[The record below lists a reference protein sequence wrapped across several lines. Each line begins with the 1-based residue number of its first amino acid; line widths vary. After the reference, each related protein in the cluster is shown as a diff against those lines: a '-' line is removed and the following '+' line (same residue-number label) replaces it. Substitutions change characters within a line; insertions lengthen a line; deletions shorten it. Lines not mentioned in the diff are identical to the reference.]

1 MKKTFLLKTML
12 LLCALVV
19 GGSAWATDITTA
31 NLTLPTP
38 QFSENFNSLSTTSGT
53 GNASS
58 ATTLTSQTAFGI
70 FDKIYCGKAANTWK
84 IESNNTFSSNVLSLS
99 AVSQSPIIASI
110 TGKTFG
116 TRGAFSIK
124 MLKTDKSMFGIYAQ
138 NNNTAFAY
146 ADGSVYLQN
155 NTGSLTIGD
164 GSKWVSIGSYTTDII
179 DVLVVYN
186 NTNSSATYGNGITL
200 GSKKAHI
207 FVNGNCVMNGSS
219 PKDFTIPGADLIVF
233 RVLPQ
238 AANGN
243 KATIDDVK
251 IYNSLPGHTL
261 TYSATNGSIAGV
273 NAGSNAVAS
282 GAVVEEGATVTL
294 TATPSSGY
302 TFSSWNVSGTGST
315 LSSTTTNP
323 TTFTM
328 GTANATVTANFVSTS
343 NYIIVDPTQKEMT
356 SAGGDAD
363 FTITTDQAL
372 DDNPLQFYTTS
383 EGTTTTSTPNWITEA
398 LYLNGEL
405 TVSVAANT
413 GVARTAYFRVEK
425 GNVKSDVITI
435 SQAAKA
441 YAIEQYSNPSTAH
454 GTISFSPES
463 PVITGAEVTLT
474 ATPAEGYAFTA
485 NSWVFYKES
494 GNDIVVDN
502 SITVTNNTII
512 MPAYD
517 LYVDATFTEKPSYSL
532 ITNVNQIVSGKHY
545 IIASGVN
552 GNDVNAMGS
561 QNSSHY
567 RNVVPVSASN
577 GVIPETSGVYE
588 FVIYGPSIITKNNEE
603 TQVYTIY
610 DANYSTTG
618 GYLYAS
624 SSDNNY
630 LDTRTNNDNNGK
642 WSISIAST
650 GEATINAQGS
660 NSRNMMRF
668 NGNRFS
674 CYGSNTSVNDLPY
687 LYVKDGEDTP
697 TEEVTIGESGYAS
710 YSSQNALDFTNSNV
724 KAYKASV
731 NSTTGKVALTQV
743 NKVPAEAGVVLYCA
757 TPNSYDIPAAAGAD
771 AVTGNE
777 MVGVLARTRV
787 LWHPSDGVYNYIL
800 QQGEFNKAYEGTD
813 TSVGFLKANRAY
825 LSTSYDVAGARGLE
839 IVFNDSEVMGISQIE
854 NGSSDNGKSV
864 YNMSGQRVQN
874 PGKGLYIV
882 NGRKVVLK

>member
-19 GGSAWATDITTA
+19 GGSAWATDLTTA
-31 NLTLPTP
+31 DLTWPTP
-38 QFSENFNSLSTTSGT
+38 QLSENFNSLTATSATAKIENSAQTAYGIFNKMYNNNT
-53 GNASS
+53 GNTYAI
-58 ATTLTSQTAFGI
+58 A
-70 FDKIYCGKAANTWK
+70 
-84 IESNNTFSSNVLSLS
+84 SNNTFGSNVLSLS
-99 AVSQSPIIASI
+99 AGSGSPLIASI
-110 TGKTFG
+110 VSTTNNSITFASK
-116 TRGAFSIK
+116 GAFSIK
-124 MLKTDKSMFGIYAQ
+124 VLKTDKSMFGFYAADD
-138 NNNTAFAY
+138 NNAY
-146 ADGSVYLQN
+146 TKANASVYIQN
-155 NTGSLTIGD
+155 TEGAL
-164 GSKWVSIGSYTTDII
+164 SIGSGTAWISIGTYTSDII
-179 DVLVVYN
+179 ELLVVYN

-200 GSKKAHI
+200 GAKKVHI
-207 FVNGNCVMNGSS
+207 FVNGNCVMDGNN
-219 PKDFTIPGADLIVF
+219 PKDFTIPGADLTAF

-238 AANGN
+238 ATSGN

-343 NYIIVDPTQKEMT
+343 NFIIVDPTQSEVT
-356 SAGGDAD
+356 SDGGDAD
-363 FTITTDQAL
+363 FAINTDQNL
-372 DDNPLQFYTTS
+372 DDDPLQFYTTS
-383 EGTTTTSTPNWITEA
+383 EGTTTTTRPNWITEA
-398 LYLNGEL
+398 LYWDGEL

-413 GVARTAYFRVEK
+413 GAARTAYFRVEK

-435 SQAAKA
+435 TQAAKA
-441 YAIEQYSNPSTAH
+441 YAIEQYSTSSTAH

-463 PVITGAEVTLT
+463 PVATGAEVTLT
-474 ATPAEGYAFTA
+474 ATPANGYTFTS

-502 SITVTNNTII
+502 SITVSNNKIT

-517 LYVDATFTEKPSYSL
+517 LYVDATFNEVQTYSL

-545 IIASGVN
+545 IIASGTN
-552 GNDVNAMGS
+552 GDVKAMGS
-561 QNSSHY
+561 QNSSDHY
-567 RNVVPVSASN
+567 RTVVPVSASN
-577 GVIPETSGVYE
+577 GVIQETSGVYE
-588 FVIYGPSIITKNNEE
+588 FVIYGPSIITKNSEE

-610 DANYSTTG
+610 DANYNTTG

-624 SSDNNY
+624 SNSSNY
-630 LDTRTNNDNNGK
+630 LDTQTNNNDNGK
-642 WSISIAST
+642 WYISIANT
-650 GEATINAQGS
+650 GAATINAQGS
-660 NSRNMMRF
+660 NTRNMMRF
-668 NGNRFS
+668 NNRFS

-710 YSSQNALDFTNSNV
+710 YSSQNALDFTNSDV